1 MRIAAVV
8 MNLMRMMNIRITAHG
23 DIVGGAAASSFV
35 KTVADIIRI
44 VGIVVVGIVVDCV
57 IVAAAAIAVVHHEG
71 DAGKALLFGG
81 RVFHFICIALFYTLY
96 ILERMI
102 E

>member
-44 VGIVVVGIVVDCV
+44 VVGIVVDCV